1 MLGQRLKHLFVT
13 LPQLTR
19 VRYLTPQQTLSE
31 LNLSHQSGFQSTLNP
46 VTFVRSFP
54 TTLFQFRN
62 FLQRFLEER
71 LSRLNVPSRLETTLI
86 QFALHLVLRKHLQ
99 YLHRLLDVPGG
110 KLIRQCVRV
119 QPFSIVLEVYANS
132 NRPFGS
138 GITRPNSR
146 AVSIHRVS
154 NPAISAALLVTD
166 SLMPQ
171 ASTRTDA
178 FYHHTALQVRLQNE
192 IGPNIASAL
201 LPKTSCS
208 SVLNPLDSREYRF
221 RIKPSYPV

>member
-1 MLGQRLKHLFVT
+1 MY
-13 LPQLTR
+13 LTR
-19 VRYLTPQQTLSE
+19 VSARSGTTLTRQ
-31 LNLSHQSGFQSTLNP
+31 FP
-46 VTFVRSFP
+46 VIVPLLKRPREFP
-54 TTLFQFRN
+54 T
-62 FLQRFLEER
+62 
-71 LSRLNVPSRLETTLI
+71 
-86 QFALHLVLRKHLQ
+86 
-99 YLHRLLDVPGG
+99 
-110 KLIRQCVRV
+110 
-119 QPFSIVLEVYANS
+119 
-132 NRPFGS
+132 
-138 GITRPNSR
+138 
-146 AVSIHRVS
+146 
-154 NPAISAALLVTD
+154 PAISAALLVTD